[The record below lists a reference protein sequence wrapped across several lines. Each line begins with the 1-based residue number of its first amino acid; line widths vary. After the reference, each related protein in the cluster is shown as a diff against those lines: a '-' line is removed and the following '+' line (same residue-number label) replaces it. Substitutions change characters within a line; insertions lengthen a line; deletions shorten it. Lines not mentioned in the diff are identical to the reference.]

1 MPVTSTTQLPLR
13 HLAIIMDGNGRWAK
27 NRGLERIEGHRAG
40 AETVRRVVEVCA
52 ELGVE
57 YLTLYAFSTENWSR
71 PKAEVDQLMQLL
83 QRFLR
88 ERLKD
93 LKKNNIRLTT
103 IGDIS
108 RLPKPVQKQIEK
120 VRAATAEHDGG
131 TLVLAL
137 NYGARE
143 EIVRAVKKYQHAVE
157 QGKMDNTELTTEKF
171 SNFLDTAKLPDPD
184 LIIRTSGEIR
194 LSNFMMWQAAY
205 TEFWF
210 TNTLWPDFSK
220 EELLQALDD
229 FSRRKRRFGG
239 IESK

>member
-1 MPVTSTTQLPLR
+1 MPAQNTTQPPLR
-13 HLAIIMDGNGRWAK
+13 HLAIIMDGNGRWARQ
-27 NRGLERIEGHRAG
+27 RGLERIEGHRAG

-52 ELGVE
+52 DLKIE
-57 YLTLYAFSTENWSR
+57 YLTLYAFSTENWAR
-71 PKAEVDQLMQLL
+71 PKAEVNQLMQLL
-83 QRFLR
+83 QRFLS

-103 IGDIS
+103 IGDIR

-120 VRAATAEHDGG
+120 VRTATADHSGG

-143 EIVRAVKKYQHAVE
+143 EILRAVKKTVDAVR
-157 QGKMDNTELTTEKF
+157 QGRIAENEITTEQF
-171 SNFLDTAKLPDPD
+171 SNFLDTEGMPDPD
-184 LIIRTSGEIR
+184 LIIRTSGELR
-194 LSNFMMWQAAY
+194 LSNFLMWQAAY

-210 TNTLWPDFSK
+210 TDTLWPDFSK
-220 EELLQALDD
+220 EELLQAFDD

-239 IESK
+239 IQNK